1 MQILSCL
8 WLAAGVRPPDLNYQR
23 GDRRVELSHAV
34 LQDDLQFTRANS
46 TSKSSL
52 FGLLHS
58 SVLQSIAEQAI
69 ITLHPY
75 SWRSLLIPS
84 SAGSF
89 VAQRESLLYGIRE
102 GAKEPLHIVTSPV
115 SIHQQS
121 LGAPGRKRFLV
132 EKFQEVGPNSL
143 ILSSSAL
150 TMRQESN
157 VDGVLREA
165 YGFEATGNSIHA

>member
-1 MQILSCL
+1 MHVLSQEAGKNKEEGLLRIQSVSCL
-8 WLAAGVRPPDLNYQR
+8 WLVAGVRPPDLNYQR

-58 SVLQSIAEQAI
+58 SVLRSIAEQAI

-89 VAQRESLLYGIRE
+89 VAQRESLLFGIRE
-102 GAKEPLHIVTSPV
+102 GGKGAPSHSHQSGVYSPV
-115 SIHQQS
+115 EPAGSWKKLLLTPKGKI
-121 LGAPGRKRFLV
+121 LPGAPRL
-132 EKFQEVGPNSL
+132 
-143 ILSSSAL
+143 
-150 TMRQESN
+150 
-157 VDGVLREA
+157 
-165 YGFEATGNSIHA
+165 YW